1 MKAESQTLEIFPE
14 DVMLTLRLK
23 GWVGMDQ
30 PMEREVEAEGAGW
43 AVRKE
48 PGKDKEPTGS
58 QAWLRPRE
66 QK

>member
-14 DVMLTLRLK
+14 DVTFTLRFK
-23 GWVGMDQ
+23 EWVGMDQ
-30 PMEREVEAEGAGW
+30 LEREVEAEGAGW

-66 QK
+66 QR